1 MYRIRVV
8 LDTAEDVIRD
18 IDISEYS
25 SLAEL
30 HEQIVKAFDLEKGE
44 LASFFASNES
54 WEQGEEISLLDFGA
68 QPGSEA
74 KLMSDVGIIE
84 YLKKKGSKMIYVY
97 DLMKLWTFY
106 VDLIQTNI
114 PEMEDAQ
121 FIKIVGDRPKEA
133 PSKSM
138 ESTNLEV
145 GLEGEDYNEENFED
159 EDPFDFDMN

>member
-30 HEQIVKAFDLEKGE
+30 HEQIVMAFELEKGE

-68 QPGSEA
+68 HPGAEA

-84 YLKKKGSKMIYVY
+84 YLKKRGSKMIYVY

-114 PEMEDAQ
+114 PEMEEAQ

-138 ESTNLEV
+138 ESTNLDED
-145 GLEGEDYNEENFED
+145 LEEEDYSNDEFQD
-159 EDPFDFDMN
+159 EDPLDFNMN